1 MRSREALA
9 EIWQSRIDGWLAS
22 GMTQAMFCEAQGIS
36 FHAFGYWR
44 SRLNKLNRSKEQES
58 SELKPAFVPVKVAP
72 VVTHDL
78 TYLESLEVEVDGI
91 LKIKGIN
98 KGNLELTVSL
108 VSLLKGD
115 R

>member
-44 SRLNKLNRSKEQES
+44 SRLNKLNI
-58 SELKPAFVPVKVAP
+58 P
-72 VVTHDL
+72 
-78 TYLESLEVEVDGI
+78 
-91 LKIKGIN
+91 N
-98 KGNLELTVSL
+98 GNQNS
-108 VSLLKGD
+108 GFNF
-115 R
+115 